1 MQQRRQQRFRPWQRL
16 HLQRDFRRI
25 LRRRCVVSDDC
36 LVVYVDSNG
45 LGWSR
50 LGIRASRRVGTAV
63 VRNRLRRLVREAF
76 RLRQDRLP
84 VGLDVL
90 CTLRPADRPV
100 LRDYIDRLPKLIN
113 AAAAKLPRR
122 KP

>member
-1 MQQRRQQRFRPWQRL
+1 MRQRFRQHQRL

-25 LRRRCVVSDDC
+25 LRRRCVASDDR

-45 LGWSR
+45 LDWTR
-50 LGIRASRRVGTAV
+50 LGIRASARLGPAV

-84 VGLDVL
+84 AGLDVL
-90 CTLRPADRPV
+90 CTLRAADRPV
-100 LRDYIDRLPKLIN
+100 LRDYIDRLPKLVR